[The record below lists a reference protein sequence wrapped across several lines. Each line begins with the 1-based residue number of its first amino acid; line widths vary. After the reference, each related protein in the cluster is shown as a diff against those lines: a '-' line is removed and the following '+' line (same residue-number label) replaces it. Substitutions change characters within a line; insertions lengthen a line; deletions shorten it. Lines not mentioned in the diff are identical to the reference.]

1 MLMCRRGTL
10 VFLQRSFAAVGRMA
24 LTNYLAQTIICT
36 TIFYGHGLGYF
47 GEVDRVGQIIIV
59 LGVWLFQIP
68 FSLWWLE
75 RFRFGPFE
83 WLWRSLSYLRFQPM
97 RR

>member
-1 MLMCRRGTL
+1 MASTERLLSPTEGPVTESGRIESIDVLRG
-10 VFLQRSFAAVGRMA
+10 FA
-24 LTNYLAQTIICT
+24 L
-36 TIFYGHGLGYF
+36 LG
-47 GEVDRVGQIIIV
+47 I

-83 WLWRSLSYLRFQPM
+83 WLWRSLSYLKFQRM